1 MESKPDINLV
11 IESIIIGNMPAK
23 SSILAVGY
31 ITISRTWKIKAI
43 KNNC

>member
-1 MESKPDINLV
+1 MESKPDVNLV
-11 IESIIIGNMPAK
+11 IESIIIGNMPAE

-31 ITISRTWKIKAI
+31 ITISKTWNIMAI